1 MATSPTVLAGSA
13 TSAPVP
19 APIAA
24 PASFPLAPLVI
35 AVIVGTLVA
44 SLGFGGIGYYLLS
57 SGRLLSAGSTALK
70 TVAIG
75 PLTTHAIVLEPVL
88 VNLADAG
95 GNSYLR
101 LALTLRVAD
110 AIDKKNGRSKEDGA
124 KDDKGSNEVVA
135 ALRDTTLSVLGGQ
148 TAEDLLAKDGK
159 EHLKARLKSAFAEHN
174 TDLKV
179 TDVFFTDF
187 LVQR

>member
-1 MATSPTVLAGSA
+1 MATSPTVLAGSS

-19 APIAA
+19 APSIA
-24 PASFPLAPLVI
+24 PASFPLVPLLI
-35 AVIVGTLVA
+35 AVIVGTLIA
-44 SLGFGGIGYYLLS
+44 SLGFGGVGYYLVS
-57 SGRLLSAGSTALK
+57 SGRLLSVGSAALK
-70 TVAIG
+70 TVTVG
-75 PLTTHAIVLEPVL
+75 PLTTHSIVLEPLL
-88 VNLADAG
+88 VNLADSG

-110 AIDKKNGRSKEDGA
+110 AIDKKSGRSKEDEA
-124 KDDKGSNEVVA
+124 KDDRGSNEVIA
-135 ALRDTTLSVLGGQ
+135 ALRDTALSVLGSQ

-159 EHLKARLKSAFAEHN
+159 EHLKAKLKSAFAEHN